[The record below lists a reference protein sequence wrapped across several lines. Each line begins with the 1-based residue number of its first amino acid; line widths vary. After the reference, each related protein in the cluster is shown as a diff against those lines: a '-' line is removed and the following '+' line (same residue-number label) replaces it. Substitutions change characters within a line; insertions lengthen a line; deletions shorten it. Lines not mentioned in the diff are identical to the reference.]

1 MSGGG
6 VAGPLPR
13 ISAYAASKIA
23 VVRFMEGL
31 SKEVEDYNIKVNTV
45 APGAINTDMLKEIL
59 KSGPKK
65 IGKHYFEK
73 ALIQKSKGGT
83 SSKDVCNLVMLLSS
97 TYNLNISG
105 KILHAKWDDWKN
117 LSKYEKV
124 LSGTDIYTLKRVSP
138 SDRGFKWKK
147 RKK

>member
-73 ALIQKSKGGT
+73 ALIQKSKEE
-83 SSKDVCNLVMLLSS
+83 
-97 TYNLNISG
+97 
-105 KILHAKWDDWKN
+105 HPAKMFVIW
-117 LSKYEKV
+117 LCCFPQ
-124 LSGTDIYTLKRVSP
+124 LII
-138 SDRGFKWKK
+138 
-147 RKK
+147 